1 MSRLATVGDIPV
13 IMRALWQMLE
23 YSTAPQMKYAD
34 PIEAEL
40 SIRHAIHE
48 ERAYIHAGYFIM
60 VDSGREWYSASKFLI
75 EQIILKVETTEA
87 PVEQAIDYLQVI
99 AKHRGCRLVAAG
111 DTQCGY
117 MAPKYLSQ
125 GFTLLGTQF
134 IKELPNG
141 FRQEDHRC
149 PVPD

>member
-13 IMRALWQMLE
+13 IMRALWQMME
-23 YSTAPQMKYAD
+23 YSTAPQMKYAE

-48 ERAYIHAGYFIM
+48 ERAYMYAGYFIM
-60 VDSGREWYSASKFLI
+60 TDIGREWYSSTKFLI
-75 EQIILKVETTEA
+75 EQLILKVESTEV
-87 PVEQAIDYLQVI
+87 PVEQAIAYLLVI
-99 AKHRGCRLVAAG
+99 AKKRGCPLVAAG

-134 IKELPNG
+134 IKELPHG
-141 FRQEDHRC
+141 VCTEDYGGAKSN
-149 PVPD
+149 